1 MTRCIDAVHYI
12 PIVGVFVS
20 DRQRC
25 IRQGPIAKR
34 SRVRCTRNPNLSRG
48 IINNTTHA
56 YMSHMVDTYMYTT
69 RYLDPLDYDG
79 DN

>member
-1 MTRCIDAVHYI
+1 MTRSIDAVHYI

-25 IRQGPIAKR
+25 IRQVPIATR
-34 SRVRCTRNPNLSRG
+34 SKVRCTRTPNRSRG

-56 YMSHMVDTYMYTT
+56 CMTHMVDAYMYTT

>member
-1 MTRCIDAVHYI
+1 MTRSINAVHYI
-12 PIVGVFVS
+12 PITGIFVS

-25 IRQGPIAKR
+25 IRQVPIATR
-34 SRVRCTRNPNLSRG
+34 SRVRCTKSLSRNRV
-48 IINNTTHA
+48 IRNVTNRA
-56 YMSHMVDTYMYTT
+56 YMCHMVDAYMYTT

>member
-1 MTRCIDAVHYI
+1 MTRSINAVHYT
-12 PIVGVFVS
+12 PIAGIFVS

-25 IRQGPIAKR
+25 IRQGPIAER
-34 SRVRCTRNPNLSRG
+34 SRVRCTRNPVRSRV
-48 IINNTTHA
+48 IRNDTNHA
-56 YMSHMVDTYMYTT
+56 YMCHMVDTYMYTT